1 MNQGRSATRAQSA
14 GERLRRAVPRPG
26 GIVTGRH
33 TGHQEES

>member
-26 GIVTGRH
+26 G
-33 TGHQEES
+33 TGHREES